1 MKADLPQLNLWETTA
16 PINVQPAHPVVH
28 TGDRFPISITPEIAT
43 MLAQNAPVA
52 IGVSGGKDSSAVAI
66 RLVAYLKEIGY
77 AGEVVL
83 IHSDLGCIEWKES
96 LPQCERLAKRLGL
109 ELIVTRRPSGDLMV
123 RWEQRWENCLTRY
136 VDLSCVRLILPWSTP
151 SMRFCTSELKTAQ
164 ICSTLSKRFPK
175 QPIISVTGIRHQESA
190 SRAKLPCSM
199 IQPKLCRKDVTG
211 YNWNPIITWNTPE
224 VYEFLEMVNEPLHEA
239 YTDFGLTR
247 VSCCYCI
254 MSSGPDLVAA
264 TQCEETHEVYRQ
276 IVALEATSTFAF
288 QGSRWLGDV
297 APHLLPPELRQ
308 KLIIAKEAAKVRAEA
323 EKLIPKHL
331 LYVKGWPTA
340 IPSPDDAELIA
351 QVRRRVAAAMG
362 IQVNCTKA
370 ESVRTRY
377 AELMNLAAAKGGKG
391 NVMNSDDFDLA
402 A

>member
-1 MKADLPQLNLWETTA
+1 MTMTQLNLWDAPA
-16 PINVQPAHPVVH
+16 PIRVQPAKLAPAA
-28 TGDRFPISITPEIAT
+28 DRFPISITPEISAL
-43 MLAQNAPVA
+43 LAQNAPVA
-52 IGVSGGKDSSAVAI
+52 AGLSGGKDGSGAAI

-77 AGEVVL
+77 TGEMVL
-83 IHSDLGCIEWKES
+83 IHSDLGCIEWSDS

-109 ELIVTRRPSGDLMV
+109 ELIVTRRNSGDLMT
-123 RWEQRWENCLTRY
+123 RWEQRWDNCLTRY

-175 QPIISVTGIRHQESA
+175 QAIISVTGIRHDESR
-190 SRAKLPCSM
+190 SRSLMPCSQA
-199 IQPKLCRKDVTG
+199 QPKLCRKDITG
-211 YNWNPIITWNTPE
+211 FNWNPIITWSTPE
-224 VYEFLEMVNEPLHEA
+224 VYEYLAMMGEPLHEA
-239 YTDFGLTR
+239 YTDFGMTR

-264 TQCEETHEVYRQ
+264 TNCEETHEVYRR
-276 IVALEATSTFAF
+276 IVALEAASTFGF
-288 QGSRWLGDV
+288 QGNRFLGDV

-308 KLIIAKEAAKVRAEA
+308 KLMAAKEAAKIRTEA

-331 LYVKGWPTA
+331 LYVKGWPLG
-340 IPSPDDAELIA
+340 IPSIEEAELIA

-362 IQVNCTKA
+362 IQVKCTTA
-370 ESVRTRY
+370 ESVRSRY
-377 AELMNLAAAKGGKG
+377 AELMNMAAAKGGKG
-391 NVMNSDDFDLA
+391 NVMASDEYDMA